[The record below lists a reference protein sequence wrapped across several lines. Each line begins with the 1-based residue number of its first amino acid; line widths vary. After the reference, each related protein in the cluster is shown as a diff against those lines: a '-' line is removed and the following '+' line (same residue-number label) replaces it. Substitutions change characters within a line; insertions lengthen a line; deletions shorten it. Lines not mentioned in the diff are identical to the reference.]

1 MARITLSFVEQ
12 QLANFAEEAQRL
24 GLAVPVT
31 GSSRQAGSV
40 SIRSAGELK
49 AGALFL
55 HTESG
60 FYSIRQLTHDNRTV
74 CNRLFSGSLR
84 ECSTYIEGMI
94 AGLQLVKPA

>member
-1 MARITLSFVEQ
+1 MARITLSFAEQ

-24 GLAVPVT
+24 GFGVKL
-31 GSSRQAGSV
+31 RNEAGLV
-40 SIRSAGELK
+40 

-55 HTESG
+55 HAESG
-60 FYSIRQLTHDNRTV
+60 FWQVRQLTHDNRTV